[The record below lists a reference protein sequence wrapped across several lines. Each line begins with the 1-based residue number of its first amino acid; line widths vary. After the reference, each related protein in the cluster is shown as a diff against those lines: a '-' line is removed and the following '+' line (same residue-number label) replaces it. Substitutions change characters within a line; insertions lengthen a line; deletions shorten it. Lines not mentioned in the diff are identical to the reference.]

1 MKQKPD
7 EDHFSKRCQW
17 FESCCEQQHT
27 STLISGL
34 WSRLWLSVQL
44 TECSHVD
51 ACKVETSWIY
61 SSETYFWG
69 CKHNFPSNKKPQ
81 QFKFPFDKFW
91 VVDTAIN
98 SRHIFLNSYR
108 SSGLN
113 IKLST
118 PAPAPPPPEP
128 SRPHVSWDYAP
139 FDSCVTLCGLHG
151 NELGEASD
159 KNQPQLSSLHLK
171 AL

>member
-17 FESCCEQQHT
+17 FESCCEQRHT

-98 SRHIFLNSYR
+98 SRHIFFKIPIEALVWTLNSQLQLPPLLL
-108 SSGLN
+108 LN
-113 IKLST
+113 RLVRTYHEITPRLTVALLCVVSMATNWARPPIKTNLS
-118 PAPAPPPPEP
+118 
-128 SRPHVSWDYAP
+128 
-139 FDSCVTLCGLHG
+139 C
-151 NELGEASD
+151 
-159 KNQPQLSSLHLK
+159 HLYT
-171 AL
+171 